1 MTKII
6 NMDQSRAQRLLV
18 KIQTLVDQG
27 SPLSKLEQDLV
38 KSYILQLYEA
48 VTETAAVPEVQAAA
62 AHTTVPPVHRPVE
75 QPVRVPSVPI
85 PPPSAPKAEVEAK
98 WEPVVDHHR
107 VVEEVVKP
115 EPRPVVH
122 EKISRV
128 ETPEPERFVTPEPEP
143 VPTPEPEPHI
153 PAFTPPPVPKVATPV
168 AETPRRGEPGDA
180 LRKLFEPPAHSEPTG
195 ANVLL
200 SSIEEGIGI
209 NDRIFIL
216 NDLFGGDGGLMRL
229 TFDTLNGLSSFSEA
243 RNLLLH
249 GVAERFDWA
258 HPEHEKK
265 AVEFIRIVRRRYP
278 PQS

>member
-48 VTETAAVPEVQAAA
+48 VTETPAAMPEAQAAA
-62 AHTTVPPVHRPVE
+62 VHVPVPPIQRTVE
-75 QPVRVPSVPI
+75 PPVRI
-85 PPPSAPKAEVEAK
+85 PPAVVPPPAPPKPEVEAK

-107 VVEEVVKP
+107 VVEEIVKP
-115 EPRPVVH
+115 EPKPVVH
-122 EKISRV
+122 EAPPRV
-128 ETPEPERFVTPEPEP
+128 ETPEPERVL
-143 VPTPEPEPHI
+143 TPEPEPHA
-153 PAFTPPPVPKVATPV
+153 PAFTPPPVPTVTPPV
-168 AETPRRGEPGDA
+168 VETPRRGEPGEA

-195 ANVLL
+195 TNVMLA
-200 SSIEEGIGI
+200 SIEEGIGI

-229 TFDTLNGLSSFSEA
+229 TFDTLNGLSSYTEA
-243 RNLLLH
+243 RHLLLH
-249 GVAERFDWA
+249 GVAAQFDWA

-278 PQS
+278 ANS

>member
-48 VTETAAVPEVQAAA
+48 VTETAAVQEAPAAA
-62 AHTTVPPVHRPVE
+62 VHTTVPPVHRPVE
-75 QPVRVPSVPI
+75 QPVRIPSVPI
-85 PPPSAPKAEVEAK
+85 PPPAPPRPEVEAK
-98 WEPVVDHHR
+98 WEPVVDLHR

-115 EPRPVVH
+115 EPKSVVREEPH
-122 EKISRV
+122 RV
-128 ETPEPERFVTPEPEP
+128 ETPEPEP

-168 AETPRRGEPGDA
+168 AEMPRRGEPGDA

-195 ANVLL
+195 ANVML
-200 SSIEEGIGI
+200 SSIEEAIGI

-216 NDLFGGDGGLMRL
+216 NDLFGGDGSLMRL
-229 TFDTLNGLSSFSEA
+229 TFDTLNGLSSFTEA

-258 HPEHEKK
+258 NPEHEKK

-278 PQS
+278 PHS